1 MVSSLFFLFFSF
13 LFPNVIK
20 SKKLFQLIMAKSV
33 EKQCERS
40 KFNFLILLLQE
51 KNKVGLS

>member
-1 MVSSLFFLFFSF
+1 
-13 LFPNVIK
+13 
-20 SKKLFQLIMAKSV
+20 MAKSV